1 MKIQISGS
9 KNFVWI
15 LRQMVFVSYLPF
27 ASKLAKGAIILTLC
41 QEFIW
46 IQISSVFFFF
56 FFEIVFLFTILSI
69 IFAKI
74 LFFFQRLLNELCLI
88 AFDNVSACHIAFYN
102 ECTFNIVSEIYLKS
116 FFFKFWEFFLFTI
129 KCDRLT

>member
-15 LRQMVFVSYLPF
+15 LRQMVFVSSPPF

-46 IQISSVFFFF
+46 IQISSVFFFLF
-56 FFEIVFLFTILSI
+56 FWDCFFIYYFVYYFCKNSI
-69 IFAKI
+69 
-74 LFFFQRLLNELCLI
+74 FFQRLLNELCLI